1 LSVLASQDLAV
12 ISRRDFVISTT
23 ALCIYS
29 LLREARAAIPTSSS
43 IPASRWIG
51 RQDELAR
58 GLASG
63 TISQIEWYNATNA
76 LAKEVDVDDLS
87 RAIRRASTLSIR
99 TPLGHEPRRRFI
111 AFKGEQG
118 VMVHLPYGVALFEFN
133 SSSVIA
139 PHAHKHM
146 ASAHMVIEGKVHVR
160 TFDRIRDEEGALII
174 RPSSDQ
180 IAEVGHAAAMTPEK
194 DNVHWFA
201 SRSDR
206 AMTLDVIVEDLDKE
220 QKSYE
225 VQPVDT
231 LNGTVLPDGTIR
243 APLLSFEQSRKTY
256 SVHA

>member
-1 LSVLASQDLAV
+1 V

-23 ALCIYS
+23 ALCIYA

-43 IPASRWIG
+43 IPASRWIV

-63 TISQIEWYNATNA
+63 TISQIEWYNAINA
-76 LAKEVDVDDLS
+76 LAKQVDVDDLS
-87 RAIRRASTLSIR
+87 RTIRRATTLSTR
-99 TPLGHEPRRRFI
+99 TPLGHEPLRRFI
-111 AFKGEQG
+111 ALRDEQD
-118 VMVHLPYGVALFEFN
+118 VMVHLAYGVALFEFN
-133 SSSVIA
+133 ANSVIA

-146 ASAHMVIEGKVHVR
+146 ASAHMVVEGKVRVR
-160 TFDRIRDEEGALII
+160 TFDRVRDEEGALII
-174 RPSSDQ
+174 RPSNDE
-180 IAEVGHAAAMTPEK
+180 IADVGHAAAMTPEK

-206 AMTLDVIVEDLDKE
+206 AMTLDVIVKDLDKG
-220 QKSYE
+220 QKPYE

-231 LNGTVLPDGTIR
+231 INGTVLPDGTIR
-243 APLLSFEQSRKTY
+243 TPLVSFEQSRKIY